1 MARKPRSD
9 SKLDNLPEP
18 QFMQLRDGLLKR
30 EFKSYEEALSWLA
43 TECGVSS
50 SPSALSSF
58 YKRHCAPLVAERRQF
73 AAIRAEA
80 LGDAMQDDPVNWDQA
95 IIERTKQLTFEFLD
109 SDEVDADSVKKLLD
123 AILKAQSQK
132 LDREKFEKA
141 LEDARKA
148 EEAKRKLEER
158 RDAGGLSDES
168 LELIERTLGM
178 L

>member
-18 QFMQLRDGLLKR
+18 QLMQLRDGLLKR
-30 EFKSYEEALSWLA
+30 TFASYEEALSWLA

-50 SPSALSSF
+50 SPASLSAF

-80 LGDAMQDDPVNWDQA
+80 LGDAMAVDPVNWDQA

-123 AILKAQSQK
+123 AILKAQRQQM
-132 LDREKFEKA
+132 DREKLTHSTKSKIEAGLDALFEEIKGNKA
-141 LEDARKA
+141 A
-148 EEAKRKLEER
+148 EAVFAKLK
-158 RDAGGLSDES
+158 ES
-168 LELIERTLGM
+168 VKE
-178 L
+178 

>member
-1 MARKPRSD
+1 MPRKPRSD

-30 EFKSYEEALSWLA
+30 EFKSYEAALSWLA
-43 TECGVSS
+43 VECGVSS
-50 SPSALSSF
+50 TASALSSF

-80 LGDAMQDDPVNWDQA
+80 LGEAMEDDPVNWDQA

-123 AILKAQSQK
+123 AILKAQRQQM
-132 LDREKFEKA
+132 DREKLTHSTKSKIEAGLDALFEEIKGNEKA
-141 LEDARKA
+141 
-148 EEAKRKLEER
+148 EAIFAQLKEVTKE
-158 RDAGGLSDES
+158 
-168 LELIERTLGM
+168 
-178 L
+178 